1 MPQLLQLD
9 SAATLKNSRS
19 REITATFADT
29 WRGLGPDYTV
39 THRDLHR
46 DPLPHLADAVL
57 HWAPHLRPEGAATAP
72 AEAIAAG
79 EALQDELIGELLAAD
94 VLLVGAP
101 LYNYSVPSALKA
113 WIDYVHV
120 PGRTA
125 PFGDSDQPLAGRP
138 AVVVSS
144 RGASYDPGSPTEGW
158 DHAVP
163 MLQIILGQAL
173 GMPVEVITTSL
184 TLAENIPALAPQ
196 RDRSRAELAAAREE
210 AAAAARRLGAS
221 LASRV
226 NAELD
231 PSRVISVSREVAAPA
246 GQIFELIADPAAQ
259 PRWDGNDNLAA
270 APGGQRVRRA
280 GDVFTMTLT
289 GGDVREN
296 HVVEFT
302 EGRRMAWCPSEVGQ
316 PQPGHR
322 WEWELA
328 DLGDGRTLVTCTY
341 DWTRLA
347 ATDTKRLARARST
360 TPERLRASLDRLAA
374 LAEAAR

>member
-1 MPQLLQLD
+1 VPQLLQLD
-9 SAATLKNSRS
+9 SAAALKNSRS

-29 WRGLGPDYTV
+29 WRGLGPEYTV

-46 DPLPHLADAVL
+46 DPLPHLVDAVL
-57 HWAPHLRPEGAATAP
+57 HWPPHLRPEGAASASP
-72 AEAIAAG
+72 EAIATD
-79 EALQDELIGELLAAD
+79 EALQDELIAELLAAD

-113 WIDYVHV
+113 WIDHIHV

-184 TLAENIPALAPQ
+184 TLAETIPALAPM
-196 RDRSRAELAAAREE
+196 RDRSRAELAAAHEE

-221 LASRV
+221 L
-226 NAELD
+226 
-231 PSRVISVSREVAAPA
+231 
-246 GQIFELIADPAAQ
+246 IA
-259 PRWDGNDNLAA
+259 R
-270 APGGQRVRRA
+270 
-280 GDVFTMTLT
+280 
-289 GGDVREN
+289 
-296 HVVEFT
+296 
-302 EGRRMAWCPSEVGQ
+302 
-316 PQPGHR
+316 
-322 WEWELA
+322 
-328 DLGDGRTLVTCTY
+328 
-341 DWTRLA
+341 
-347 ATDTKRLARARST
+347 
-360 TPERLRASLDRLAA
+360 
-374 LAEAAR
+374 